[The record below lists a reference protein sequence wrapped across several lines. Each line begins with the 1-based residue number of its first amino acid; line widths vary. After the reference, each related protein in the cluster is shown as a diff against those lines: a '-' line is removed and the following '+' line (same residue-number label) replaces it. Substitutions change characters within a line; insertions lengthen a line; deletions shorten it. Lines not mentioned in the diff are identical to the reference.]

1 MAKSPLGLFAG
12 RILKAKKKRQRWSI
26 SLYKRRKLGL
36 DKKSNP
42 LGGAP
47 QARGIVLEK
56 VGVEAKQPNSAV
68 RKCVRVQLIKNG
80 KKVYKFGF
88 GQSPFPVPETIVSA
102 LKNNANKNTY
112 LPMQGLEELR
122 SAIANYLNKNN
133 NNNFKSDD
141 ILIGPGTKELMFLT
155 QIAFQGEVLL
165 PAPSWVSYQP
175 QALIAK
181 NKVHWIQTTD
191 SSNWFPTA
199 EQLENKIKN
208 IKNKNLL
215 LFINSPNNPSG
226 TVCKNLQEIAEVA
239 KKYRLIILSDEIYSQ
254 LTFDNQYKSISNF
267 YPEGTIVSTGL
278 SKWCGAGGW
287 RLGFFAIPDQLK
299 VLKNSLKI
307 LSSESFT
314 SVSAPIQY
322 AAIEAY
328 KGDHSAYLN
337 TVRKILSF
345 AGNYVYEN
353 LKSNVINV
361 TKPEGGFYLFPEF
374 TNAKFSTSS
383 EMCNDILNKTGVALL
398 PGSDFGLD
406 SNKMIARLSYTD
418 FDGSNFLKNTSGSKN
433 LDKADLEKYAPNI
446 VEGVIKLKKWS
457 NSL

>member
-1 MAKSPLGLFAG
+1 MNKIIKDQINQLRPSATLAINEESNRL
-12 RILKAKKKRQRWSI
+12 
-26 SLYKRRKLGL
+26 
-36 DKKSNP
+36 KKS
-42 LGGAP
+42 
-47 QARGIVLEK
+47 
-56 VGVEAKQPNSAV
+56 
-68 RKCVRVQLIKNG
+68 G
-80 KKVYKFGF
+80 KKIYKFGF
-88 GQSPFPVPETIVSA
+88 GQSPFPVPDSIVSA

-155 QIAFQGEVLL
+155 QVAFQGEVLL

-181 NKVHWIQTTD
+181 NKVHWIQTTQ

-199 EQLENKIKN
+199 EQLENKIQS
-208 IKNKNLL
+208 IKNQSLL

-226 TVCKNLQEIAEVA
+226 TVCKSLQEIAEVA
-239 KKYRLIILSDEIYSQ
+239 KKYELIILSDEIYSQ
-254 LTFDNQYKSISNF
+254 LTFDRQFKSISNF
-267 YPEGTIVSTGL
+267 YPEGTIISTGL

-287 RLGFFAIPDQLK
+287 RLGFFAIPNQLK

-337 TVRKILSF
+337 NVIKILSF

-353 LKSNVINV
+353 LKSNTINV
-361 TKPEGGFYLFPEF
+361 SKPEGGFYLFPEF
-374 TNAKFSTSS
+374 TNTKFSSSS
-383 EMCNDILNKTGVALL
+383 EMCKDILNKTGVALL

-406 SNKMIARLSYTD
+406 SSKMMARLSYTD
-418 FDGSNFLKNTSGSKN
+418 FDGSNFLKNTSGSKK
-433 LDKADLEKYAPNI
+433 LDKASLEKLAPNI
-446 VEGVIKLKKWS
+446 VDGVSKIKEWS

>member
-1 MAKSPLGLFAG
+1 MNKIIKDQINQLRPSATLAINEESN
-12 RILKAKKKRQRWSI
+12 RLKRS
-26 SLYKRRKLGL
+26 
-36 DKKSNP
+36 
-42 LGGAP
+42 
-47 QARGIVLEK
+47 
-56 VGVEAKQPNSAV
+56 
-68 RKCVRVQLIKNG
+68 G

-88 GQSPFPVPETIVSA
+88 GQSPFPIPDSIISA

-133 NNNFKSDD
+133 NNNFKSED
-141 ILIGPGTKELMFLT
+141 IIIGPGTKELMFLT

-254 LTFDNQYKSISNF
+254 LTFDSQYKSISNF

-328 KGDHSAYLN
+328 KGDHSVYLN

-374 TNAKFSTSS
+374 TNVKFSTSS

-418 FDGSNFLKNTSGSKN
+418 FDGSNFLKNTLGSKN
-433 LDKADLEKYAPNI
+433 LNKADLEKYAPNI

-457 NSL
+457 N

>member
-1 MAKSPLGLFAG
+1 MNKIIKDQINQLRPSATLAINEESN
-12 RILKAKKKRQRWSI
+12 RLKRS
-26 SLYKRRKLGL
+26 
-36 DKKSNP
+36 
-42 LGGAP
+42 
-47 QARGIVLEK
+47 
-56 VGVEAKQPNSAV
+56 
-68 RKCVRVQLIKNG
+68 G

-88 GQSPFPVPETIVSA
+88 GQSPFPVPDSIISA

-133 NNNFKSDD
+133 NNNFKSED
-141 ILIGPGTKELMFLT
+141 IIIGPGTKELMFLT

-254 LTFDNQYKSISNF
+254 LTFDNQYRSISNF

-328 KGDHSAYLN
+328 NGDHSVYLN

-345 AGNYVYEN
+345 AGNHVYEN
-353 LKSNVINV
+353 LKSNVISV

-398 PGSDFGLD
+398 SGSVFGLD
-406 SNKMIARLSYTD
+406 SSKMIARLSYTD

>member
-1 MAKSPLGLFAG
+1 MNKIIKDQISK
-12 RILKAKKKRQRWSI
+12 LKPSATLAI
-26 SLYKRRKLGL
+26 NEE
-36 DKKSNP
+36 SN
-42 LGGAP
+42 
-47 QARGIVLEK
+47 K
-56 VGVEAKQPNSAV
+56 
-68 RKCVRVQLIKNG
+68 LIKNG

-112 LPMQGLEELR
+112 LPMQGIEELR
-122 SAIANYLNKNN
+122 STIASYLNKNN

-155 QIAFQGEVLL
+155 QMAFQGEVLL

-181 NKVHWIQTTD
+181 NKVHWIQTTKN
-191 SSNWFPTA
+191 SNWFPTA
-199 EQLENKIKN
+199 EQLENKIKS

-226 TVCKNLQEIAEVA
+226 TVCNNLQEIAEVA
-239 KKYRLIILSDEIYSQ
+239 KKHKLIILSDEIYSQ
-254 LTFDNQYKSISNF
+254 LTFDNLYKSISNF

-287 RLGFFAIPDQLK
+287 RLGFFAIPNQLK

-328 KGDHSAYLN
+328 KGNHSAYLN
-337 TVRKILSF
+337 AVRKILSF

-353 LKSNVINV
+353 LKSNAVNV

-374 TNAKFSTSS
+374 TNTKFSSSS
-383 EMCNDILNKTGVALL
+383 EMCKDILNKTGVALL
-398 PGSDFGLD
+398 PGSDFGL
-406 SNKMIARLSYTD
+406 SSSKMMARLSYTD
-418 FDGSNFLKNTSGSKN
+418 FDGSNFLKNTSGSKK
-433 LDKADLEKYAPNI
+433 LDKATLEKLAPNI
-446 VEGVIKLKKWS
+446 VDGVSKIKDWS